1 MNISIRTLLLVL
13 FISSSLVQAAEI
25 KRQDLPSSGEKNVSA
40 AAAVEKKQVEEIE
53 EKPIPGEIQK
63 PFLSFDPKQFYKDH
77 FSIILG
83 ISEEWD
89 SNIFLEQDDEF
100 DDFITVVNPDV
111 TMHFQNDWGYSEIE
125 WIGRY
130 SYYADS
136 DEITKSNSISA
147 LGFARP
153 NDRLS
158 FGTRASFEFTDD
170 SEVATVFGDRILL
183 LGYNL
188 ISVQPQVK
196 YRLASRWVADLSYT
210 FEDIGVDD
218 PTLDDD
224 VDRRAHG
231 FGSNLEFE
239 IFPTLFLTG
248 GYGFR
253 DTSYREEEIKD
264 SFSNLYSAGF
274 RKKFPSLFNVD
285 FKATFH
291 DKNFDSAED
300 DTNVDVSAGITSTF
314 SRYTTLIF
322 NAAYGLQES
331 SRGEFTQYTSTRFSI
346 VLQHYLTPKT
356 VLSLRGSYE
365 LQSFDSEDILVAFLP
380 GDQDT
385 KLYYASI
392 GVRRSIL
399 DWLSVEV
406 GYSFQERD
414 TDFLGEDLQDHIVK
428 TGIKIYV

>member
-1 MNISIRTLLLVL
+1 MKIKALLLILLVSGT
-13 FISSSLVQAAEI
+13 FVQAAEM
-25 KRQDLPSSGEKNVSA
+25 KRQDLPSSADNGA
-40 AAAVEKKQVEEIE
+40 AVAVEKNQVEEIE
-53 EKPIPGEIQK
+53 DKPIPGGSQK
-63 PFLSFDPKQFYKDH
+63 SLLSFNPKQFYKDH

-83 ISEEWD
+83 VSEEWD

-130 SYYADS
+130 SYFLDS
-136 DEITKSNSISA
+136 DEITKSNSLSA

-196 YRLASRWVADLSYT
+196 YRLSSRWVADVSYT
-210 FEDIGVDD
+210 FDDIGVDD
-218 PTLDDD
+218 STLDDD

-231 FGSNLEFE
+231 ISSNLEFE
-239 IFPTLFLTG
+239 IAPTLFLIG

-253 DTSYREEEIKD
+253 DTSYKEEEIKD
-264 SFSNLYSAGF
+264 SFSHLISGGF

-291 DKNFDSAED
+291 DKDFDTAND
-300 DTNVDVSAGITSTF
+300 DSNVDLSAGITSTF

-331 SRGEFTQYTSTRFSI
+331 SRGEFTQYTSTRFSF

-356 VLSLRGSYE
+356 VLSLRASYE
-365 LQSFDSEDILVAFLP
+365 LQSFDTEDILVTFIT
-380 GDQDT
+380 GHQET
-385 KLYYASI
+385 ELYYASI

-399 DWLSVEV
+399 DWLSIEV
-406 GYSFQERD
+406 GYSYQERD
-414 TDFLGEDLQDHIVK
+414 TDFEDEDLQDHIVK

>member
-1 MNISIRTLLLVL
+1 MKIVALLAVLLLGGTL
-13 FISSSLVQAAEI
+13 SEASEI
-25 KRQDLPSSGEKNVSA
+25 KRQDLPSSAENISA
-40 AAAVEKKQVEEIE
+40 TAVEKEQVEEIE
-53 EKPIPGEIQK
+53 EKPIPGETQK
-63 PFLSFDPKQFYKDH
+63 HLLSFNAKQFYKDH

-83 ISEEWD
+83 VSQEWD
-89 SNIFLEQDDEF
+89 SNIFLEESDEF

-130 SYYADS
+130 SYFLDS
-136 DEITKSNSISA
+136 DEITQSNSLSA
-147 LGFARP
+147 LGFVRP
-153 NDRLS
+153 NDRLAL
-158 FGTRASFEFTDD
+158 GTRVSFEFTDD

-183 LGYNL
+183 LGYDL

-196 YRLASRWVADLSYT
+196 YRLSKRWVADLSYT
-210 FEDIGVDD
+210 YDDIGVDD
-218 PTLDDD
+218 PDLDDD

-239 IFPTLFLTG
+239 VASTLFLTA

-253 DTSYREEEIKD
+253 DTGYLEEEIKD
-264 SFSNLYSAGF
+264 SFSHLISGGL

-291 DKNFDSAED
+291 DKDFDEAQD
-300 DTNVDVSAGITSTF
+300 DTNVDLSAGITSTF

-322 NAAYGLQES
+322 STAYGLQES
-331 SRGEFTQYTSTRFSI
+331 SRGEFTQYTSTRFSF

-356 VLSLRGSYE
+356 VLSLRASYE
-365 LQSFDSEDILVAFLP
+365 LQSFDGEDILVTFLA

-385 KLYYASI
+385 KLYYASV
-392 GVRRSIL
+392 GVRRSLL
-399 DWLSVEV
+399 DWLSVEA
-406 GYSFQERD
+406 GYSYQERD
-414 TDFLGEDLQDHIVK
+414 TDFEAENLQDHIVK
-428 TGIKIYV
+428 TGVKIYV